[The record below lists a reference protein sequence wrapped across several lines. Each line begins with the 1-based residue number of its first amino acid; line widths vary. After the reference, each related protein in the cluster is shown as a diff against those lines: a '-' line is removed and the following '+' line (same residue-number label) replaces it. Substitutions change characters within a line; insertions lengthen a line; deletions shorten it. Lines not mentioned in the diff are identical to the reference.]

1 VAVAL
6 SVSATEFLLAP
17 VAVHRVLFRHHEK
30 DRLVESGDRAAR
42 VELLLLGLAVASV
55 VALIFSIV
63 ASRLAAGV
71 ACAITLAMLIML

>member
-1 VAVAL
+1 
-6 SVSATEFLLAP
+6 
-17 VAVHRVLFRHHEK
+17 
-30 DRLVESGDRAAR
+30 VESGDRAAR